1 MRKKSCPLEKEVI
14 ESLKTERLEPEIKK
28 HLSECAY
35 CSEVAAVHNWMNQYK
50 MRSWNT
56 EILNKTL
63 PGLESIWN
71 KAHAIRRTERKMVKK
86 AMRPLLFPQTLSYG
100 VFLAGAISL
109 IISNFDKIKTILNS
123 KLIAPTFSI
132 FFMLMAIVLI
142 STLFCAFAATF
153 EKRRK
158 INQ

>member
-1 MRKKSCPLEKEVI
+1 MKKKSCPLEKKVA
-14 ESLKTERLEPEIKK
+14 ESLKTEKPEPDIKK

-35 CSEVAAVHNWMNQYK
+35 CAEVAAAHDWMNQYK

-63 PGLESIWN
+63 PGLEIIWY
-71 KAHAIRRTERKMVKK
+71 KAHARRRTERKLVKK
-86 AMRPLLFPQTLSYG
+86 SLRPLLYPQALSYG

-123 KLIAPTFSI
+123 KLIVPAFSV
-132 FFMLMAIVLI
+132 FLMLMGIVLI
-142 STLFCAFAATF
+142 STLFCVFAAAF

-158 INQ
+158 IN